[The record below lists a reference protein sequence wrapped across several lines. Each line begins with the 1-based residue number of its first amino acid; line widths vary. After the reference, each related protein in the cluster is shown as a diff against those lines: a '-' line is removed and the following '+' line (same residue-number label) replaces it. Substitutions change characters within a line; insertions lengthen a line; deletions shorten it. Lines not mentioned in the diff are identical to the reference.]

1 MDEAFD
7 CRSKNRPQAS
17 RSEAIG
23 RRELASLLEEIR
35 ARTPSPFEVVEAVRR
50 VAASE
55 LSPCRLDEI
64 SRTIHALY
72 RPR

>member
-1 MDEAFD
+1 MDEGFD

-17 RSEAIG
+17 RNEAVGRSEIATF
-23 RRELASLLEEIR
+23 LEEIR
-35 ARTPSPFEVVEAVRR
+35 SRTPSPLEVVEAVRR

-72 RPR
+72 RSR